1 MIHQLLSFRRYSY
14 MSRPSIAIIGR
25 PNVGKSTLFNRLVEK
40 RKAIVDAKE
49 GITRDRIRGTL
60 EWENRLYDII
70 DTGGYIPDDVDVFN
84 AAVREQSEIAI
95 QEADFILFLVDGRE
109 DPTSSDKDL
118 ANLVRKSGKPHLLA
132 VNKCDSMDSDDQ
144 QFRFHELALEPV
156 MALSALTGRLTG
168 DMLEK
173 ISSSLGH
180 ISDKESD
187 DAYMRLAIVGMPNV
201 GKSSLTNAL
210 LQKNQTIVTPIAG
223 TTRDSIDT
231 DFKWYGKTVTLVD
244 TAGLRKKAKVS
255 DNIEFY
261 SNLRTHS
268 AIEQADVSL
277 VLIDAEKGFSKQ
289 DKAIVDLVIKK
300 GKGLVLLVNK
310 WDLIE
315 ADTNTMSEMKK
326 EIQRQFKPLDHYP
339 ILFISALTRRRVS
352 NILKIAD
359 EVYHSRMKKI
369 STKLLNNFLADAVK
383 KMSIPAIKGR
393 MIRIK
398 FINQVRT
405 SPPMII
411 LHANYPKLVP
421 INYRRYIENQLRETF
436 DFHGVPIKLAFRKS

>member
-1 MIHQLLSFRRYSY
+1 M
-14 MSRPSIAIIGR
+14 RPSIAIIGR

-84 AAVREQSEIAI
+84 AAVREQSELAI
-95 QEADFILFLVDGRE
+95 KEADFILFLVDGTQ

-144 QFRFHELALEPV
+144 QFRFHELGLERIIT
-156 MALSALTGRLTG
+156 LSALTGRLTG

-180 ISDKESD
+180 ISDKD
-187 DAYMRLAIVGMPNV
+187 DDEAYMRLAIVGMPNV

-210 LQKNQTIVTPIAG
+210 LQKKQTIVTPIAG

-231 DFKWYGKTVTLVD
+231 SFKWYGKTITLVD

-300 GKGLVLLVNK
+300 GKGLILLVNK
-310 WDLIE
+310 WDLIS
-315 ADTNTMSEMKK
+315 AKTNTMSDMKK
-326 EIQRQFKPLDHYP
+326 EIQRQFKALDHYP

-369 STKLLNNFLADAVK
+369 NTKLLNNFLNDAIK
-383 KMSIPAIKGR
+383 KMSIPAVKGR

-405 SPPMII
+405 APPMII
-411 LHANYPKLVP
+411 LHTNYPKLVP
-421 INYRRYIENQLRETF
+421 INYRRFIENQLRETF
-436 DFHGVPIKLAFRKS
+436 DFRGVPIKLGFRKS

>member
-1 MIHQLLSFRRYSY
+1 M
-14 MSRPSIAIIGR
+14 RPSISIIGR

-84 AAVREQSEIAI
+84 AAVREQSELAI
-95 QEADFILFLVDGRE
+95 KEADFILFLVDGTQ

-144 QFRFHELALEPV
+144 QFRFHELGLEPIIT
-156 MALSALTGRLTG
+156 LSALTGRLTG

-173 ISSSLGH
+173 ISSALGH
-180 ISDKESD
+180 ISDKD
-187 DAYMRLAIVGMPNV
+187 DDEAYMRLAIVGMPNV
-201 GKSSLTNAL
+201 GKSSLANAL
-210 LQKNQTIVTPIAG
+210 LQKKQTIVTPIAG

-231 DFKWYGKTVTLVD
+231 SFKWYGKTITLVD

-300 GKGLVLLVNK
+300 GKGLILLVNK
-310 WDLIE
+310 WDLIS
-315 ADTNTMSEMKK
+315 AKTNTMSDMKK
-326 EIQRQFKPLDHYP
+326 EIQRQFKALDHYP

-369 STKLLNNFLADAVK
+369 NTKLLNNFLNDAIK
-383 KMSIPAIKGR
+383 KMSVPAVKGR

-405 SPPMII
+405 APPMII
-411 LHANYPKLVP
+411 LHTNYPKLVP
-421 INYRRYIENQLRETF
+421 INYRRFIENQLRETF
-436 DFHGVPIKLAFRKS
+436 DFRGVPIKLGFRKS

>member
-1 MIHQLLSFRRYSY
+1 

-132 VNKCDSMDSDDQ
+132 VNKCDSMDSDIQ

-168 DMLEK
+168 DILEK

-231 DFKWYGKTVTLVD
+231 AFKWYGKTVTLVD

-268 AIEQADVSL
+268 AIEHADVSL

-326 EIQRQFKPLDHYP
+326 EIQRQFKALDHYP

-359 EVYHSRMKKI
+359 EVYHTRMKKI
-369 STKLLNNFLADAVK
+369 STKLLNNFLDDAVK

-405 SPPMII
+405 APPMII
-411 LHANYPKLVP
+411 LHTNYPKLVP
-421 INYRRYIENQLRETF
+421 VHYRRYLENQLREAF
-436 DFHGVPIKLAFRKS
+436 DFSGVPIKLGFRKS

>member
-1 MIHQLLSFRRYSY
+1 

-40 RKAIVDAKE
+40 RKAIVDSKE

-60 EWENRLYDII
+60 EWENRLYDIV

-84 AAVREQSEIAI
+84 AAVREQSELAI
-95 QEADFILFLVDGRE
+95 KEADFILFLVDGKQ

-118 ANLVRKSGKPHLLA
+118 ANLIRKSGKPHLLA
-132 VNKCDSMDSDDQ
+132 VNKCDSIDLDDQ
-144 QFRFHELALEPV
+144 QFRFHELALDPLV
-156 MALSALTGRLTG
+156 TLSALTGRLTG

-180 ISDKESD
+180 ISDNDQD
-187 DAYMRLAIVGMPNV
+187 DMYMRLAIVGMPNV

-210 LQKNQTIVTPIAG
+210 LQKKQTIVTPIAG

-231 DFKWYGKTVTLVD
+231 AFKWYGKTVTLVD

-300 GKGLVLLVNK
+300 GKGLILVVNK

-315 ADTNTMSEMKK
+315 AETNTMSEMKK
-326 EIQRQFKPLDHYP
+326 EIQWQFKGLDDYP

-352 NILKIAD
+352 NIMKIAD
-359 EVYHSRMKKI
+359 QVHQARQQKI
-369 STKLLNNFLADAVK
+369 NTKLLNEFLRETIKKLAIPAVK
-383 KMSIPAIKGR
+383 GR
-393 MIRIK
+393 LIRIK
-398 FINQVRT
+398 FINQVQT
-405 SPPMII
+405 APPLIVC
-411 LHANYPKLVP
+411 HTNYPKLVP
-421 INYRRYIENQLRETF
+421 VNYQRYLENQLRETF
-436 DFHGVPIKLAFRKS
+436 DFSGVPIKLSFRQS

>member
-1 MIHQLLSFRRYSY
+1 

-132 VNKCDSMDSDDQ
+132 VNKCDSMDSDIQ

-168 DMLEK
+168 DILEK

-231 DFKWYGKTVTLVD
+231 AFKWYGKTVTLVD

-268 AIEQADVSL
+268 AIEHADVSL

-326 EIQRQFKPLDHYP
+326 EIQRQFKALDHYP

-359 EVYHSRMKKI
+359 EVYHTRMKKI
-369 STKLLNNFLADAVK
+369 STKLLNNFLDDAVK

-411 LHANYPKLVP
+411 LHTNYPKLVP
-421 INYRRYIENQLRETF
+421 VHYRRYIENQLRETF
-436 DFHGVPIKLAFRKS
+436 DFRGVPIKLAFRKS

>member
-1 MIHQLLSFRRYSY
+1 M
-14 MSRPSIAIIGR
+14 RPSIAIIGR

-84 AAVREQSEIAI
+84 TAVREQSELAI
-95 QEADFILFLVDGRE
+95 KEADFILFLVDGTQ

-132 VNKCDSMDSDDQ
+132 VNKCDSMDSDEQ
-144 QFRFHELALEPV
+144 QFRFHELGLEPIIT
-156 MALSALTGRLTG
+156 LSALTGRLTG

-173 ISSSLGH
+173 ISSALGH
-180 ISDKESD
+180 ISDKD
-187 DAYMRLAIVGMPNV
+187 DDEAYMRLAIVGMPNV
-201 GKSSLTNAL
+201 GKSSLANAL
-210 LQKNQTIVTPIAG
+210 LQKKQTIVTPIAG

-231 DFKWYGKTVTLVD
+231 SFKWYGKTITLVD

-300 GKGLVLLVNK
+300 GKGLILLVNK
-310 WDLIE
+310 WDLIS
-315 ADTNTMSEMKK
+315 AKTNTMSDMKK
-326 EIQRQFKPLDHYP
+326 EIQRQFKALDHYP

-369 STKLLNNFLADAVK
+369 NTKLLNNFLNDAIK
-383 KMSIPAIKGR
+383 KMSVPAVKGR

-405 SPPMII
+405 APPMII
-411 LHANYPKLVP
+411 LHTNYPKLVP
-421 INYRRYIENQLRETF
+421 INYRRFIENQLRETF
-436 DFHGVPIKLAFRKS
+436 DFRGVPIKLGFRKS

>member
-1 MIHQLLSFRRYSY
+1 M
-14 MSRPSIAIIGR
+14 RPSIAIIGR

-84 AAVREQSEIAI
+84 AAVREQSELAI
-95 QEADFILFLVDGRE
+95 KEADFILFLVDGTQ

-144 QFRFHELALEPV
+144 QFRFHELGLEPIIT
-156 MALSALTGRLTG
+156 LSALTGRLTG

-173 ISSSLGH
+173 ISSALGH
-180 ISDKESD
+180 ISDKD
-187 DAYMRLAIVGMPNV
+187 DDEAYMRLAIVGMPNV
-201 GKSSLTNAL
+201 GKSSLANAL
-210 LQKNQTIVTPIAG
+210 LQKKQTIVTPIAG

-231 DFKWYGKTVTLVD
+231 SFKWYGKTITLVD

-300 GKGLVLLVNK
+300 GKGLILLVNK
-310 WDLIE
+310 WDLIS
-315 ADTNTMSEMKK
+315 AKTNTMSDMKK
-326 EIQRQFKPLDHYP
+326 EIQRQFKALDHYP

-369 STKLLNNFLADAVK
+369 NTKLLNNFLNDAIK
-383 KMSIPAIKGR
+383 KMSVPAVKGR

-405 SPPMII
+405 APPMII
-411 LHANYPKLVP
+411 LHTNYPKLVP
-421 INYRRYIENQLRETF
+421 INYRRFIENQLRETF
-436 DFHGVPIKLAFRKS
+436 DFRGVPIKLGFRKS

>member
-1 MIHQLLSFRRYSY
+1 M
-14 MSRPSIAIIGR
+14 RPSIAIIGR

-84 AAVREQSEIAI
+84 AAVREQSELAI
-95 QEADFILFLVDGRE
+95 KEADFILFLVDGTQ

-132 VNKCDSMDSDDQ
+132 VNKCDSMDSDEQ
-144 QFRFHELALEPV
+144 QFRFHELGLEPIIT
-156 MALSALTGRLTG
+156 LSALTGRLTG

-173 ISSSLGH
+173 ISSALGH
-180 ISDKESD
+180 ISDKD
-187 DAYMRLAIVGMPNV
+187 DDEAYMRLAIVGMPNV

-210 LQKNQTIVTPIAG
+210 LQKKQTIVTPIAG

-231 DFKWYGKTVTLVD
+231 SFKWYGKTITLVD

-300 GKGLVLLVNK
+300 GKGLILLVNK
-310 WDLIE
+310 WDLIS
-315 ADTNTMSEMKK
+315 AKTNTMSDMKK
-326 EIQRQFKPLDHYP
+326 EIQRQFKALDHYP

-369 STKLLNNFLADAVK
+369 NTKLLNNFLNDAIK
-383 KMSIPAIKGR
+383 KMSVPAVKGR

-405 SPPMII
+405 APPMII
-411 LHANYPKLVP
+411 LHTNYPKLVP
-421 INYRRYIENQLRETF
+421 INYRRFIENQLRETF
-436 DFHGVPIKLAFRKS
+436 DFRGVPIKLGFRKS

>member
-1 MIHQLLSFRRYSY
+1 
-14 MSRPSIAIIGR
+14 
-25 PNVGKSTLFNRLVEK
+25 TLFNRLVEK

-84 AAVREQSEIAI
+84 AAVREQSELAI
-95 QEADFILFLVDGRE
+95 KEADFILFLVDGTQ

-144 QFRFHELALEPV
+144 QFRFHELGLEPIIT
-156 MALSALTGRLTG
+156 LSALTGRLTG

-173 ISSSLGH
+173 ISSALGH
-180 ISDKESD
+180 ISDKD
-187 DAYMRLAIVGMPNV
+187 DDEAYMRLAIVGMPNV

-210 LQKNQTIVTPIAG
+210 LQKKQTIVTPIAG

-231 DFKWYGKTVTLVD
+231 SFKWYGKTITLVD

-300 GKGLVLLVNK
+300 GKGLILLVNK
-310 WDLIE
+310 WDLIS
-315 ADTNTMSEMKK
+315 AKTNTMSDMKK
-326 EIQRQFKPLDHYP
+326 DIQRQFKALDHYP

-369 STKLLNNFLADAVK
+369 NTKLLNNFLNDAIK
-383 KMSIPAIKGR
+383 KMSVPAVKGR

-405 SPPMII
+405 APPMII
-411 LHANYPKLVP
+411 LHTNYPKLVP
-421 INYRRYIENQLRETF
+421 INYRRFIENQLRETF
-436 DFHGVPIKLAFRKS
+436 DFRGVPIKLGFRKS

>member
-1 MIHQLLSFRRYSY
+1 M
-14 MSRPSIAIIGR
+14 RPSIAIIGR

-84 AAVREQSEIAI
+84 AAVREQSELAI
-95 QEADFILFLVDGRE
+95 KEADFILFLVDGTQ

-144 QFRFHELALEPV
+144 QFRFHELGLEPIIT
-156 MALSALTGRLTG
+156 LSALTGRLTG

-173 ISSSLGH
+173 ISSALGH
-180 ISDKESD
+180 ISDKDSD
-187 DAYMRLAIVGMPNV
+187 EAYMRLAIVGMPNV

-210 LQKNQTIVTPIAG
+210 LQKKQTIVTPIAG

-231 DFKWYGKTVTLVD
+231 SFKWYGKTITLVD

-300 GKGLVLLVNK
+300 GKGLILLVNK
-310 WDLIE
+310 WDLIS
-315 ADTNTMSEMKK
+315 AKTNTMSDMKK
-326 EIQRQFKPLDHYP
+326 EIQRQFKALDHYP

-369 STKLLNNFLADAVK
+369 NTKLLNNFLNDAIK
-383 KMSIPAIKGR
+383 KMSVPAVKGR

-405 SPPMII
+405 APPMII
-411 LHANYPKLVP
+411 LHTNYPKLVP
-421 INYRRYIENQLRETF
+421 INYRRFIENQLREAF
-436 DFHGVPIKLAFRKS
+436 DFRGVPIKLGFRKS

>member
-1 MIHQLLSFRRYSY
+1 

-70 DTGGYIPDDVDVFN
+70 DTGGYIPDDVDIFN

-132 VNKCDSMDSDDQ
+132 VNKCDSMDSDVQ

-168 DMLEK
+168 DILEK

-187 DAYMRLAIVGMPNV
+187 NAYMRLAIVGMPNV

-231 DFKWYGKTVTLVD
+231 AFKWYGKTVTLVD

-268 AIEQADVSL
+268 AIEHADVSL

-326 EIQRQFKPLDHYP
+326 EIQRQFKALDHYP

-359 EVYHSRMKKI
+359 EVYHTRMKKI
-369 STKLLNNFLADAVK
+369 STKLLNNFLDDAVK

-411 LHANYPKLVP
+411 LHTNYPKLVP
-421 INYRRYIENQLRETF
+421 VHYRRYIENQLRETF
-436 DFHGVPIKLAFRKS
+436 DFRGVPIKLAFRKS

>member
-1 MIHQLLSFRRYSY
+1 

-84 AAVREQSEIAI
+84 AAVREQSELAI
-95 QEADFILFLVDGRE
+95 QEADFILFLVDGKQ

-118 ANLVRKSGKPHLLA
+118 SNLIRKSGKPHLLA

-144 QFRFHELALEPV
+144 QYRFHELALEPIIT
-156 MALSALTGRLTG
+156 LSALTGRLTG

-180 ISDKESD
+180 VSYKDND
-187 DAYMRLAIVGMPNV
+187 DTYMRLAIVGMPNV

-231 DFKWYGKTVTLVD
+231 AFKWYGKTVTLVD

-326 EIQRQFKPLDHYP
+326 EIQRQFKALDHYP

-369 STKLLNNFLADAVK
+369 STKLLNNLLIIGTKNITDDGDSKKNLAK
-383 KMSIPAIKGR
+383 RLIKDIAT
-393 MIRIK
+393 IR
-398 FINQVRT
+398 R
-405 SPPMII
+405 SG
-411 LHANYPKLVP
+411 KLP
-421 INYRRYIENQLRETF
+421 GHTGP
-436 DFHGVPIKLAFRKS
+436 HGAKPNKR

>member
-1 MIHQLLSFRRYSY
+1 

-60 EWENRLYDII
+60 EWENRLYDIV

-84 AAVREQSEIAI
+84 AAVREQSELAI
-95 QEADFILFLVDGRE
+95 KEADFILFLVDGRH

-118 ANLVRKSGKPHLLA
+118 ANLVRKSGKPYLLA
-132 VNKCDSMDSDDQ
+132 VNKCDSMKSDDQ
-144 QFRFHELALEPV
+144 QFRFHELALDPILT
-156 MALSALTGRLTG
+156 LSALTGRLTG

-180 ISDKESD
+180 ISDKGNDES
-187 DAYMRLAIVGMPNV
+187 YMRLAIVGMPNV

-210 LQKNQTIVTPIAG
+210 LQKKQTIVTPIAG

-231 DFKWYGKTVTLVD
+231 SFQWYGKTVTLVD

-277 VLIDAEKGFSKQ
+277 VIIDAEKGFSKQ

-326 EIQRQFKPLDHYP
+326 EIQRQFKSLDHYP

-352 NILKIAD
+352 NILKLAD
-359 EVYHSRMKKI
+359 EVYHSRMKKV
-369 STKLLNNFLADAVK
+369 STKLLNKFLDNAVK

-411 LHANYPKLVP
+411 LHTNYPKLVP
-421 INYRRYIENQLRETF
+421 VHYRRYIENQLRETF
-436 DFHGVPIKLAFRKS
+436 DFHGVPIKLTFRKS

>member
-1 MIHQLLSFRRYSY
+1 

-84 AAVREQSEIAI
+84 AAVREQSELAI

-156 MALSALTGRLTG
+156 MTVSALTGRLTG

-231 DFKWYGKTVTLVD
+231 SFKWYGKTVTLVD

-268 AIEQADVSL
+268 AIEHADVSL

-411 LHANYPKLVP
+411 LHTNYPKLVP
-421 INYRRYIENQLRETF
+421 VHYRRYIENQLRETF